1 MTFKKSYVPGIL
13 GSVLTLTVIMAAP
26 VKAETKEETILNK
39 TDWSTMAAANVEGY
53 VNIRSEANADSE
65 IVGVLMPGYAVTVT
79 EKGDEWSKISSNG
92 VEGYIKNEYLVFGEE
107 AKAHYRNMCGIT
119 GVVQADSLR
128 VREAAST
135 DSAQVGTLTQNGEVS
150 VFGEEADWYQIQY
163 SGSSAYVH
171 GDYVTLSEE
180 LKGAVSMEEYQASQ
194 ACAASS
200 AAAASTAG
208 SASVISADSNDVAML
223 AALIECEA
231 GGESYT
237 GMVAVGAVVVN
248 RVNSGSFPNSVS
260 GVIYQGGQYKNSHD
274 EGSDKIL
281 MNYIAPQIA
290 LFYVKQKFN
299 LSLSTGLGYQLYK
312 DKSLVY
318 DKPRNVSM
326 NKLAYNLS
334 AGGEYL
340 FSQHIG
346 ISAKVNWIVTSS
358 DSYSVKY
365 HGQKWQVESPELNGG
380 GGCFS
385 QLSLLFGMN
394 FHF

>member
-150 VFGEEADWYQIQY
+150 IFGEEADWYQIQY
-163 SGSSAYVH
+163 SG
-171 GDYVTLSEE
+171 
-180 LKGAVSMEEYQASQ
+180 
-194 ACAASS
+194 SS

-248 RVNSGSFPNSVS
+248 RVNSGSFPNSIS
-260 GVIYQGGQYKNSHD
+260 GVIYQSGQFTPVATGTFQSVLARGARSDCYAAAQAALAGESPVGGCLYFNSGY
-274 EGSDKIL
+274 GSGI
-281 MNYIAPQIA
+281 QI
-290 LFYVKQKFN
+290 
-299 LSLSTGLGYQLYK
+299 GYQ
-312 DKSLVY
+312 
-318 DKPRNVSM
+318 
-326 NKLAYNLS
+326 
-334 AGGEYL
+334 
-340 FSQHIG
+340 
-346 ISAKVNWIVTSS
+346 
-358 DSYSVKY
+358 
-365 HGQKWQVESPELNGG
+365 
-380 GGCFS
+380 
-385 QLSLLFGMN
+385 
-394 FHF
+394 HFY

>member
-26 VKAETKEETILNK
+26 VKAETNEETILNK

-53 VNIRSEANADSE
+53 ANIRSEANADSE

-79 EKGDEWSKISSNG
+79 EKGDEWSKISSKG

-171 GDYVTLSEE
+171 ADYVTLSEE

-194 ACAASS
+194 TVS
-200 AAAASTAG
+200 AG
-208 SASVISADSNDVAML
+208 SSSVISADSNDVAML

-248 RVNSGSFPNSVS
+248 RVNSGSFPNSIS
-260 GVIYQGGQYKNSHD
+260 GVIYQSGQFTPVATGTFQSVLARGARSDCYAAAQAALAGESPVGGCLYFNSGY
-274 EGSDKIL
+274 GSGI
-281 MNYIAPQIA
+281 QI
-290 LFYVKQKFN
+290 
-299 LSLSTGLGYQLYK
+299 GYQ
-312 DKSLVY
+312 
-318 DKPRNVSM
+318 
-326 NKLAYNLS
+326 
-334 AGGEYL
+334 
-340 FSQHIG
+340 
-346 ISAKVNWIVTSS
+346 
-358 DSYSVKY
+358 
-365 HGQKWQVESPELNGG
+365 
-380 GGCFS
+380 
-385 QLSLLFGMN
+385 
-394 FHF
+394 HFY

>member
-53 VNIRSEANADSE
+53 ANIRSEANADSE

-171 GDYVTLSEE
+171 ADYVTLSEE

-194 ACAASS
+194 TVS
-200 AAAASTAG
+200 AG
-208 SASVISADSNDVAML
+208 SSSVISADSNDVAML
-223 AALIECEA
+223 ASLIECEA

-248 RVNSGSFPNSVS
+248 RVNSGSFPNSIS
-260 GVIYQGGQYKNSHD
+260 GVIYQSGQFTPVATGTFQSVLARGARSDCYAAAQAALAGESPVGGCLYFNSGY
-274 EGSDKIL
+274 GSGI
-281 MNYIAPQIA
+281 QI
-290 LFYVKQKFN
+290 
-299 LSLSTGLGYQLYK
+299 GYQ
-312 DKSLVY
+312 
-318 DKPRNVSM
+318 
-326 NKLAYNLS
+326 
-334 AGGEYL
+334 
-340 FSQHIG
+340 
-346 ISAKVNWIVTSS
+346 
-358 DSYSVKY
+358 
-365 HGQKWQVESPELNGG
+365 
-380 GGCFS
+380 
-385 QLSLLFGMN
+385 
-394 FHF
+394 HFY

>member
-26 VKAETKEETILNK
+26 VKAETNEETILNK

-171 GDYVTLSEE
+171 ADYITLSEE

-194 ACAASS
+194 TAAASS
-200 AAAASTAG
+200 S
-208 SASVISADSNDVAML
+208 SVISADSNDVAML

-248 RVNSGSFPNSVS
+248 RVNSSSFPNSIS
-260 GVIYQGGQYKNSHD
+260 GVIYQSGQFTPVATGTFQSVLARGARSDCYAAAQAALAGESPVGGCLYFNSGY
-274 EGSDKIL
+274 GSGI
-281 MNYIAPQIA
+281 QI
-290 LFYVKQKFN
+290 
-299 LSLSTGLGYQLYK
+299 GYQ
-312 DKSLVY
+312 
-318 DKPRNVSM
+318 
-326 NKLAYNLS
+326 
-334 AGGEYL
+334 
-340 FSQHIG
+340 
-346 ISAKVNWIVTSS
+346 
-358 DSYSVKY
+358 
-365 HGQKWQVESPELNGG
+365 
-380 GGCFS
+380 
-385 QLSLLFGMN
+385 
-394 FHF
+394 HFY

>member
-53 VNIRSEANADSE
+53 ANIRSEASVDSE

-135 DSAQVGTLTQNGEVS
+135 DSAQIGTLTQNGEVS

-171 GDYVTLSEE
+171 ADYVTLSEE

-194 ACAASS
+194 TVS
-200 AAAASTAG
+200 AG
-208 SASVISADSNDVAML
+208 SSSVISADSNDVAML

-248 RVNSGSFPNSVS
+248 RVNSGSFPNSIS
-260 GVIYQGGQYKNSHD
+260 GVIYQSGQFTPVATGTFQSVLARGARSDCYAAAQAALAGESPVGGCLYFNSGY
-274 EGSDKIL
+274 GSGI
-281 MNYIAPQIA
+281 QI
-290 LFYVKQKFN
+290 
-299 LSLSTGLGYQLYK
+299 GYQ
-312 DKSLVY
+312 
-318 DKPRNVSM
+318 
-326 NKLAYNLS
+326 
-334 AGGEYL
+334 
-340 FSQHIG
+340 
-346 ISAKVNWIVTSS
+346 
-358 DSYSVKY
+358 
-365 HGQKWQVESPELNGG
+365 
-380 GGCFS
+380 
-385 QLSLLFGMN
+385 
-394 FHF
+394 HFY

>member
-26 VKAETKEETILNK
+26 VKAETKEEIILNK

-150 VFGEEADWYQIQY
+150 IFGEEADWYQIQY

-171 GDYVTLSEE
+171 ADYVTLSEE

-194 ACAASS
+194 TVS
-200 AAAASTAG
+200 AG
-208 SASVISADSNDVAML
+208 SSSVISADSNDVAML

-248 RVNSGSFPNSVS
+248 RVNSGSFPNSIS
-260 GVIYQGGQYKNSHD
+260 GVIYQSGQFTPVATGTFQSVLARGARSDCYAAAQAALAGESPVGGCLYFNSGY
-274 EGSDKIL
+274 GSGI
-281 MNYIAPQIA
+281 QI
-290 LFYVKQKFN
+290 
-299 LSLSTGLGYQLYK
+299 GYQ
-312 DKSLVY
+312 
-318 DKPRNVSM
+318 
-326 NKLAYNLS
+326 
-334 AGGEYL
+334 
-340 FSQHIG
+340 
-346 ISAKVNWIVTSS
+346 
-358 DSYSVKY
+358 
-365 HGQKWQVESPELNGG
+365 
-380 GGCFS
+380 
-385 QLSLLFGMN
+385 
-394 FHF
+394 HFY

>member
-53 VNIRSEANADSE
+53 ANIRSEASVDSE
-65 IVGVLMPGYAVTVT
+65 IVGVLMPGYAVAVT
-79 EKGDEWSKISSNG
+79 EKGNEWSKISSNG

-107 AKAHYRNMCGIT
+107 AKAHYRNMCGII

-171 GDYVTLSEE
+171 ADYVTLSGE
-180 LKGAVSMEEYQASQ
+180 LKGAVSMEEHQASQ
-194 ACAASS
+194 TVS
-200 AAAASTAG
+200 AG
-208 SASVISADSNDVAML
+208 SSSVISADSNDVAML

-248 RVNSGSFPNSVS
+248 RVNSGSFPNSIS
-260 GVIYQGGQYKNSHD
+260 GVIYQSGQFTPVATGTFQSVLARGARSDCYAAAQAALAGESPVGGCLYFNSGY
-274 EGSDKIL
+274 GSGI
-281 MNYIAPQIA
+281 QI
-290 LFYVKQKFN
+290 
-299 LSLSTGLGYQLYK
+299 GYQ
-312 DKSLVY
+312 
-318 DKPRNVSM
+318 
-326 NKLAYNLS
+326 
-334 AGGEYL
+334 
-340 FSQHIG
+340 
-346 ISAKVNWIVTSS
+346 
-358 DSYSVKY
+358 
-365 HGQKWQVESPELNGG
+365 
-380 GGCFS
+380 
-385 QLSLLFGMN
+385 
-394 FHF
+394 HFY

>member
-107 AKAHYRNMCGIT
+107 AKAHYRNMCGII

-150 VFGEEADWYQIQY
+150 IFGEEADWYQIQY
-163 SGSSAYVH
+163 SG
-171 GDYVTLSEE
+171 
-180 LKGAVSMEEYQASQ
+180 
-194 ACAASS
+194 SS

-260 GVIYQGGQYKNSHD
+260 GVIYQSGQFTPVATGTFQSVLARGARSDCYAAAQAALAGESPVGGCLYFNSGY
-274 EGSDKIL
+274 GSGI
-281 MNYIAPQIA
+281 QI
-290 LFYVKQKFN
+290 
-299 LSLSTGLGYQLYK
+299 GYQ
-312 DKSLVY
+312 
-318 DKPRNVSM
+318 
-326 NKLAYNLS
+326 
-334 AGGEYL
+334 
-340 FSQHIG
+340 
-346 ISAKVNWIVTSS
+346 
-358 DSYSVKY
+358 
-365 HGQKWQVESPELNGG
+365 
-380 GGCFS
+380 
-385 QLSLLFGMN
+385 
-394 FHF
+394 HFY

>member
-1 MTFKKSYVPGIL
+1 
-13 GSVLTLTVIMAAP
+13 
-26 VKAETKEETILNK
+26 
-39 TDWSTMAAANVEGY
+39 
-53 VNIRSEANADSE
+53 
-65 IVGVLMPGYAVTVT
+65 MPGYAVTVT

-150 VFGEEADWYQIQY
+150 IFGEEADWYQIQY

-260 GVIYQGGQYKNSHD
+260 GVIYQGGQFTPVATGTFQSVLSRGARSDCYAAAQAALSGESPVGGCLYFNSGY
-274 EGSDKIL
+274 GSGI
-281 MNYIAPQIA
+281 QI
-290 LFYVKQKFN
+290 
-299 LSLSTGLGYQLYK
+299 GYQ
-312 DKSLVY
+312 
-318 DKPRNVSM
+318 
-326 NKLAYNLS
+326 
-334 AGGEYL
+334 
-340 FSQHIG
+340 
-346 ISAKVNWIVTSS
+346 
-358 DSYSVKY
+358 
-365 HGQKWQVESPELNGG
+365 
-380 GGCFS
+380 
-385 QLSLLFGMN
+385 
-394 FHF
+394 HFY

>member
-26 VKAETKEETILNK
+26 VKAETNEETILNK

-53 VNIRSEANADSE
+53 ANIRSEANADSE

-107 AKAHYRNMCGIT
+107 AKAHYRNMCGII

-171 GDYVTLSEE
+171 ADYVTLSEE

-194 ACAASS
+194 TVS
-200 AAAASTAG
+200 AG
-208 SASVISADSNDVAML
+208 SSSVISADSNDVAML
-223 AALIECEA
+223 ASLIECEA

-248 RVNSGSFPNSVS
+248 RVNSGSFPNSIS
-260 GVIYQGGQYKNSHD
+260 GVIYQSGQFTPVATGTFQSVLARGARSDCYAAAQAALAGESPVGGCLYFNSGY
-274 EGSDKIL
+274 GSGI
-281 MNYIAPQIA
+281 QI
-290 LFYVKQKFN
+290 
-299 LSLSTGLGYQLYK
+299 GYQ
-312 DKSLVY
+312 
-318 DKPRNVSM
+318 
-326 NKLAYNLS
+326 
-334 AGGEYL
+334 
-340 FSQHIG
+340 
-346 ISAKVNWIVTSS
+346 
-358 DSYSVKY
+358 
-365 HGQKWQVESPELNGG
+365 
-380 GGCFS
+380 
-385 QLSLLFGMN
+385 
-394 FHF
+394 HFY

>member
-53 VNIRSEANADSE
+53 ANIRSEATADSE

-107 AKAHYRNMCGIT
+107 AKAHYRNMCGII

-171 GDYVTLSEE
+171 ADYVTLSEE

-194 ACAASS
+194 TVS
-200 AAAASTAG
+200 AG
-208 SASVISADSNDVAML
+208 SSSVISADSNDVAML

-248 RVNSGSFPNSVS
+248 RVNSGSFPNSIS
-260 GVIYQGGQYKNSHD
+260 GVIYQSGQFTPVATGTFQSVLSRGARSDCYAAAQAALAGESPVGGCLYFNSGY
-274 EGSDKIL
+274 GSGI
-281 MNYIAPQIA
+281 QI
-290 LFYVKQKFN
+290 
-299 LSLSTGLGYQLYK
+299 GYQ
-312 DKSLVY
+312 
-318 DKPRNVSM
+318 
-326 NKLAYNLS
+326 
-334 AGGEYL
+334 
-340 FSQHIG
+340 
-346 ISAKVNWIVTSS
+346 
-358 DSYSVKY
+358 
-365 HGQKWQVESPELNGG
+365 
-380 GGCFS
+380 
-385 QLSLLFGMN
+385 
-394 FHF
+394 HFY

>member
-53 VNIRSEANADSE
+53 ANIRSEANADSG

-171 GDYVTLSEE
+171 ADYVTLSEE

-194 ACAASS
+194 TVS
-200 AAAASTAG
+200 AG
-208 SASVISADSNDVAML
+208 SSSVISADSNDVAML
-223 AALIECEA
+223 ASLIECEA

-248 RVNSGSFPNSVS
+248 RVNSGSFPNSIS
-260 GVIYQGGQYKNSHD
+260 GVIYQSGQFTPVATGTFQSVLARGARSDCYAAAQAALAGESPVGGCLYFNSGY
-274 EGSDKIL
+274 GSGI
-281 MNYIAPQIA
+281 QI
-290 LFYVKQKFN
+290 
-299 LSLSTGLGYQLYK
+299 GYQ
-312 DKSLVY
+312 
-318 DKPRNVSM
+318 
-326 NKLAYNLS
+326 
-334 AGGEYL
+334 
-340 FSQHIG
+340 
-346 ISAKVNWIVTSS
+346 
-358 DSYSVKY
+358 
-365 HGQKWQVESPELNGG
+365 
-380 GGCFS
+380 
-385 QLSLLFGMN
+385 
-394 FHF
+394 HFY

>member
-26 VKAETKEETILNK
+26 VKAETNEETILNK

-53 VNIRSEANADSE
+53 ANIRSEANADSE

-135 DSAQVGTLTQNGEVS
+135 DSAQIGTLTQNGEVS

-171 GDYVTLSEE
+171 ADYVTLSEE

-194 ACAASS
+194 TVS
-200 AAAASTAG
+200 AG
-208 SASVISADSNDVAML
+208 SSSVISADSNDVAML

-248 RVNSGSFPNSVS
+248 RVNSGSFPNSIS
-260 GVIYQGGQYKNSHD
+260 GVIYQSGQFTPVATGTFQSVLARGARSDCYAAAQAALAGESPVGGCLYFNSGY
-274 EGSDKIL
+274 GSGI
-281 MNYIAPQIA
+281 QI
-290 LFYVKQKFN
+290 
-299 LSLSTGLGYQLYK
+299 GYQ
-312 DKSLVY
+312 
-318 DKPRNVSM
+318 
-326 NKLAYNLS
+326 
-334 AGGEYL
+334 
-340 FSQHIG
+340 
-346 ISAKVNWIVTSS
+346 
-358 DSYSVKY
+358 
-365 HGQKWQVESPELNGG
+365 
-380 GGCFS
+380 
-385 QLSLLFGMN
+385 
-394 FHF
+394 HFY

>member
-53 VNIRSEANADSE
+53 ANIRSEANADSE

-107 AKAHYRNMCGIT
+107 AKAHYRNMCGII

-171 GDYVTLSEE
+171 ADYVTLSEE

-194 ACAASS
+194 TVS
-200 AAAASTAG
+200 AG
-208 SASVISADSNDVAML
+208 SSSVISADSNDVAML

-248 RVNSGSFPNSVS
+248 RVNSGSFPNSIS
-260 GVIYQGGQYKNSHD
+260 GVIYQSGQFTPVATGTFQSVLAR
-274 EGSDKIL
+274 GARSDC
-281 MNYIAPQIA
+281 YAAAQAA
-290 LFYVKQKFN
+290 L
-299 LSLSTGLGYQLYK
+299 
-312 DKSLVY
+312 
-318 DKPRNVSM
+318 
-326 NKLAYNLS
+326 
-334 AGGEYL
+334 AG
-340 FSQHIG
+340 
-346 ISAKVNWIVTSS
+346 
-358 DSYSVKY
+358 
-365 HGQKWQVESPELNGG
+365 ESPV
-380 GGCFS
+380 GGCLYFNS
-385 QLSLLFGMN
+385 G
-394 FHF
+394 

>member
-53 VNIRSEANADSE
+53 ANIRSEANADSE

-150 VFGEEADWYQIQY
+150 IFGEEADWYQIQY

-171 GDYVTLSEE
+171 ADYVTLSEE

-194 ACAASS
+194 TVS
-200 AAAASTAG
+200 AG
-208 SASVISADSNDVAML
+208 SSSVISADSNDVAML

-248 RVNSGSFPNSVS
+248 RVNSGSFPNSIS
-260 GVIYQGGQYKNSHD
+260 GVIYQSGQFTPVATGTFQSVLARGVRSDCYAAAQAALAGESPVGGCLYFNSGY
-274 EGSDKIL
+274 GSGI
-281 MNYIAPQIA
+281 QI
-290 LFYVKQKFN
+290 
-299 LSLSTGLGYQLYK
+299 GYQ
-312 DKSLVY
+312 
-318 DKPRNVSM
+318 
-326 NKLAYNLS
+326 
-334 AGGEYL
+334 
-340 FSQHIG
+340 
-346 ISAKVNWIVTSS
+346 
-358 DSYSVKY
+358 
-365 HGQKWQVESPELNGG
+365 
-380 GGCFS
+380 
-385 QLSLLFGMN
+385 
-394 FHF
+394 HFY

>member
-26 VKAETKEETILNK
+26 VKAETNEETILNK

-107 AKAHYRNMCGIT
+107 AKAHYRNMCGII

-171 GDYVTLSEE
+171 ADYVTLSEE

-194 ACAASS
+194 TVS
-200 AAAASTAG
+200 AG
-208 SASVISADSNDVAML
+208 SSSVISADSNDVAML
-223 AALIECEA
+223 ASLIECEA

-248 RVNSGSFPNSVS
+248 RVNSGSFPNSIS
-260 GVIYQGGQYKNSHD
+260 GVIYQSGQFTPVATGTFQSVLARGARSDCYAAAQAALSGESPVGGCLYFNSGY
-274 EGSDKIL
+274 GSGI
-281 MNYIAPQIA
+281 QI
-290 LFYVKQKFN
+290 
-299 LSLSTGLGYQLYK
+299 GYQ
-312 DKSLVY
+312 
-318 DKPRNVSM
+318 
-326 NKLAYNLS
+326 
-334 AGGEYL
+334 
-340 FSQHIG
+340 
-346 ISAKVNWIVTSS
+346 
-358 DSYSVKY
+358 
-365 HGQKWQVESPELNGG
+365 
-380 GGCFS
+380 
-385 QLSLLFGMN
+385 
-394 FHF
+394 HFY

>member
-53 VNIRSEANADSE
+53 ANIRSEANADSG

-135 DSAQVGTLTQNGEVS
+135 DSAQIGTLTQNGEVS

-171 GDYVTLSEE
+171 ADYVTLSEE

-194 ACAASS
+194 TVS
-200 AAAASTAG
+200 AG
-208 SASVISADSNDVAML
+208 SSSVISADSNDVAML

-248 RVNSGSFPNSVS
+248 RVNSGSFPNSIS
-260 GVIYQGGQYKNSHD
+260 GVIYQSGQFTPVATGTFQSVLARGARSDCYAAAQAALAGESPVGGCLYFNSGY
-274 EGSDKIL
+274 GSGI
-281 MNYIAPQIA
+281 QI
-290 LFYVKQKFN
+290 
-299 LSLSTGLGYQLYK
+299 GYQ
-312 DKSLVY
+312 
-318 DKPRNVSM
+318 
-326 NKLAYNLS
+326 
-334 AGGEYL
+334 
-340 FSQHIG
+340 
-346 ISAKVNWIVTSS
+346 
-358 DSYSVKY
+358 
-365 HGQKWQVESPELNGG
+365 
-380 GGCFS
+380 
-385 QLSLLFGMN
+385 
-394 FHF
+394 HFY

>member
-107 AKAHYRNMCGIT
+107 AKAHYRNMCGII

-135 DSAQVGTLTQNGEVS
+135 DSAQIGTLTQNGEVS

-171 GDYVTLSEE
+171 ADYVTLSEE

-194 ACAASS
+194 TVS
-200 AAAASTAG
+200 AG
-208 SASVISADSNDVAML
+208 SSSVISADSNDVAML

-231 GGESYT
+231 GGERYT

-248 RVNSGSFPNSVS
+248 RVNSGSFPNSIS
-260 GVIYQGGQYKNSHD
+260 GVIYQSGQFTPVATGTFQSVLARGARSDCYAAAQAALAGESPVGGCLYFNRGY
-274 EGSDKIL
+274 GSGI
-281 MNYIAPQIA
+281 QI
-290 LFYVKQKFN
+290 
-299 LSLSTGLGYQLYK
+299 GYQ
-312 DKSLVY
+312 
-318 DKPRNVSM
+318 
-326 NKLAYNLS
+326 
-334 AGGEYL
+334 
-340 FSQHIG
+340 
-346 ISAKVNWIVTSS
+346 
-358 DSYSVKY
+358 
-365 HGQKWQVESPELNGG
+365 
-380 GGCFS
+380 
-385 QLSLLFGMN
+385 
-394 FHF
+394 HFY

>member
-53 VNIRSEANADSE
+53 ANIRSEASVDSE

-107 AKAHYRNMCGIT
+107 AKAHYRNMCGII

-180 LKGAVSMEEYQASQ
+180 LK
-194 ACAASS
+194 
-200 AAAASTAG
+200 AAASTAG

-260 GVIYQGGQYKNSHD
+260 GVIYQGGQFTPVATGTFQSVLSRGARSDCYAAAQAALSGESPVGGCLYFNSGY
-274 EGSDKIL
+274 GSGI
-281 MNYIAPQIA
+281 QI
-290 LFYVKQKFN
+290 
-299 LSLSTGLGYQLYK
+299 GYQ
-312 DKSLVY
+312 
-318 DKPRNVSM
+318 
-326 NKLAYNLS
+326 
-334 AGGEYL
+334 
-340 FSQHIG
+340 
-346 ISAKVNWIVTSS
+346 
-358 DSYSVKY
+358 
-365 HGQKWQVESPELNGG
+365 
-380 GGCFS
+380 
-385 QLSLLFGMN
+385 
-394 FHF
+394 HFY

>member
-53 VNIRSEANADSE
+53 ANIRSEASVDSE

-107 AKAHYRNMCGIT
+107 AKAHYRNMCGII

-194 ACAASS
+194 ACVASS

-223 AALIECEA
+223 AALIECQA

-260 GVIYQGGQYKNSHD
+260 GVIYQGGQFTPVATGTFQSVLSRGARSDCYAAAQAALSGESPVGGCLYFNSGY
-274 EGSDKIL
+274 GSGI
-281 MNYIAPQIA
+281 QI
-290 LFYVKQKFN
+290 
-299 LSLSTGLGYQLYK
+299 GYQ
-312 DKSLVY
+312 
-318 DKPRNVSM
+318 
-326 NKLAYNLS
+326 
-334 AGGEYL
+334 
-340 FSQHIG
+340 
-346 ISAKVNWIVTSS
+346 
-358 DSYSVKY
+358 
-365 HGQKWQVESPELNGG
+365 
-380 GGCFS
+380 
-385 QLSLLFGMN
+385 
-394 FHF
+394 HFY

>member
-135 DSAQVGTLTQNGEVS
+135 DSAQIGTLTQNGEVS
-150 VFGEEADWYQIQY
+150 VFGEETDWYQIQY

-208 SASVISADSNDVAML
+208 SVSVISADSNDVAML

-248 RVNSGSFPNSVS
+248 WQAGSRVS
-260 GVIYQGGQYKNSHD
+260 
-274 EGSDKIL
+274 
-281 MNYIAPQIA
+281 
-290 LFYVKQKFN
+290 
-299 LSLSTGLGYQLYK
+299 
-312 DKSLVY
+312 
-318 DKPRNVSM
+318 
-326 NKLAYNLS
+326 
-334 AGGEYL
+334 
-340 FSQHIG
+340 
-346 ISAKVNWIVTSS
+346 
-358 DSYSVKY
+358 
-365 HGQKWQVESPELNGG
+365 
-380 GGCFS
+380 
-385 QLSLLFGMN
+385 
-394 FHF
+394 

>member
-53 VNIRSEANADSE
+53 ANIRSEANADSG

-92 VEGYIKNEYLVFGEE
+92 VEGYIKNECLVFGEE

-171 GDYVTLSEE
+171 ADYVTLSEE

-194 ACAASS
+194 TVS
-200 AAAASTAG
+200 AG
-208 SASVISADSNDVAML
+208 SSSVISADSNDVAML

-248 RVNSGSFPNSVS
+248 RVNSGSFPNSIS
-260 GVIYQGGQYKNSHD
+260 GVIYQSGQFTPVATGTFQSVLARGARSDCYAAAQAALAGESPVGGCLYFNSGY
-274 EGSDKIL
+274 GSGI
-281 MNYIAPQIA
+281 QI
-290 LFYVKQKFN
+290 
-299 LSLSTGLGYQLYK
+299 GYQ
-312 DKSLVY
+312 
-318 DKPRNVSM
+318 
-326 NKLAYNLS
+326 
-334 AGGEYL
+334 
-340 FSQHIG
+340 
-346 ISAKVNWIVTSS
+346 
-358 DSYSVKY
+358 
-365 HGQKWQVESPELNGG
+365 
-380 GGCFS
+380 
-385 QLSLLFGMN
+385 
-394 FHF
+394 HFY

>member
-53 VNIRSEANADSE
+53 ANIRSEANADSE

-107 AKAHYRNMCGIT
+107 AKAHYRNMCGII

-248 RVNSGSFPNSVS
+248 RVNSGSFPN
-260 GVIYQGGQYKNSHD
+260 
-274 EGSDKIL
+274 
-281 MNYIAPQIA
+281 
-290 LFYVKQKFN
+290 
-299 LSLSTGLGYQLYK
+299 LSLI
-312 DKSLVY
+312 
-318 DKPRNVSM
+318 
-326 NKLAYNLS
+326 
-334 AGGEYL
+334 
-340 FSQHIG
+340 HI
-346 ISAKVNWIVTSS
+346 
-358 DSYSVKY
+358 
-365 HGQKWQVESPELNGG
+365 
-380 GGCFS
+380 
-385 QLSLLFGMN
+385 
-394 FHF
+394 

>member
-53 VNIRSEANADSE
+53 ANIRSEANADSE

-135 DSAQVGTLTQNGEVS
+135 DSAQIGTLTQNGEVS

-171 GDYVTLSEE
+171 ADYVTLSEE

-194 ACAASS
+194 TVS
-200 AAAASTAG
+200 AG
-208 SASVISADSNDVAML
+208 SSSVISADSNDVAML

-248 RVNSGSFPNSVS
+248 RVNSGSFPNSIS
-260 GVIYQGGQYKNSHD
+260 GVIYQSGQFTPVAAGTFQSVLARGARSDCYAAAQAALAGESPVGGCLYFNSGY
-274 EGSDKIL
+274 GSGI
-281 MNYIAPQIA
+281 QI
-290 LFYVKQKFN
+290 
-299 LSLSTGLGYQLYK
+299 GYQ
-312 DKSLVY
+312 
-318 DKPRNVSM
+318 
-326 NKLAYNLS
+326 
-334 AGGEYL
+334 
-340 FSQHIG
+340 
-346 ISAKVNWIVTSS
+346 
-358 DSYSVKY
+358 
-365 HGQKWQVESPELNGG
+365 
-380 GGCFS
+380 
-385 QLSLLFGMN
+385 
-394 FHF
+394 HFY

>member
-53 VNIRSEANADSE
+53 ANIRSEASVDSE

-150 VFGEEADWYQIQY
+150 IFGEEADWYQIQY

-171 GDYVTLSEE
+171 ADYVTLSEE

-194 ACAASS
+194 TVS
-200 AAAASTAG
+200 AG
-208 SASVISADSNDVAML
+208 SSSVISADSNDVAML

-248 RVNSGSFPNSVS
+248 RVNSGSFPNSIS
-260 GVIYQGGQYKNSHD
+260 GVIYQSGQFTPVATGTFQSVLARGARSDCYAAAQAALAGESPVGGCLYFNSGY
-274 EGSDKIL
+274 GSGI
-281 MNYIAPQIA
+281 QI
-290 LFYVKQKFN
+290 
-299 LSLSTGLGYQLYK
+299 GYQ
-312 DKSLVY
+312 
-318 DKPRNVSM
+318 
-326 NKLAYNLS
+326 
-334 AGGEYL
+334 
-340 FSQHIG
+340 
-346 ISAKVNWIVTSS
+346 
-358 DSYSVKY
+358 
-365 HGQKWQVESPELNGG
+365 
-380 GGCFS
+380 
-385 QLSLLFGMN
+385 
-394 FHF
+394 HFY

>member
-26 VKAETKEETILNK
+26 VKAETNEETILNK

-53 VNIRSEANADSE
+53 ANIRSEANADSE

-171 GDYVTLSEE
+171 ADYITLSEE

-194 ACAASS
+194 TAAASS
-200 AAAASTAG
+200 S
-208 SASVISADSNDVAML
+208 SVISADSNDVAML

-248 RVNSGSFPNSVS
+248 RVNSSSFPNSIS
-260 GVIYQGGQYKNSHD
+260 GVIYQSGQFTPVATGTFQSVLARGARSDCYAAAQAALAGESPVGGCLYFNSGY
-274 EGSDKIL
+274 GSGI
-281 MNYIAPQIA
+281 QI
-290 LFYVKQKFN
+290 
-299 LSLSTGLGYQLYK
+299 GYQ
-312 DKSLVY
+312 
-318 DKPRNVSM
+318 
-326 NKLAYNLS
+326 
-334 AGGEYL
+334 
-340 FSQHIG
+340 
-346 ISAKVNWIVTSS
+346 
-358 DSYSVKY
+358 
-365 HGQKWQVESPELNGG
+365 
-380 GGCFS
+380 
-385 QLSLLFGMN
+385 
-394 FHF
+394 HFY

>member
-39 TDWSTMAAANVEGY
+39 TDWSTMAAANVEEY
-53 VNIRSEANADSE
+53 ANIRSEANADSE

-107 AKAHYRNMCGIT
+107 AKAHYRNMCGII

-171 GDYVTLSEE
+171 ADYVTLSEE

-194 ACAASS
+194 TVS
-200 AAAASTAG
+200 AG
-208 SASVISADSNDVAML
+208 SSSVISADSNDVAML

-248 RVNSGSFPNSVS
+248 RVNSGSFPNSIS
-260 GVIYQGGQYKNSHD
+260 GVIYQSGQFTPVATGTFQSVLARGARSDCYAAAQAALAGESPVGGCLYFNSGY
-274 EGSDKIL
+274 GSGI
-281 MNYIAPQIA
+281 QI
-290 LFYVKQKFN
+290 
-299 LSLSTGLGYQLYK
+299 GYQ
-312 DKSLVY
+312 
-318 DKPRNVSM
+318 
-326 NKLAYNLS
+326 
-334 AGGEYL
+334 
-340 FSQHIG
+340 
-346 ISAKVNWIVTSS
+346 
-358 DSYSVKY
+358 
-365 HGQKWQVESPELNGG
+365 
-380 GGCFS
+380 
-385 QLSLLFGMN
+385 
-394 FHF
+394 HFY

>member
-150 VFGEEADWYQIQY
+150 IFGEEADWYQIQY

-171 GDYVTLSEE
+171 ADYVTLSEE

-194 ACAASS
+194 TVS
-200 AAAASTAG
+200 AG
-208 SASVISADSNDVAML
+208 SSSVISADSNDVAML

-237 GMVAVGAVVVN
+237 GMVAVGEVVVN
-248 RVNSGSFPNSVS
+248 RVNSGSFPNSIS
-260 GVIYQGGQYKNSHD
+260 GVIYQSGQFTPVATGTFQSVLARGARSDCYAAAQAALAGESPVGGCLYFNSGY
-274 EGSDKIL
+274 GSGI
-281 MNYIAPQIA
+281 QI
-290 LFYVKQKFN
+290 
-299 LSLSTGLGYQLYK
+299 GYQ
-312 DKSLVY
+312 
-318 DKPRNVSM
+318 
-326 NKLAYNLS
+326 
-334 AGGEYL
+334 
-340 FSQHIG
+340 
-346 ISAKVNWIVTSS
+346 
-358 DSYSVKY
+358 
-365 HGQKWQVESPELNGG
+365 
-380 GGCFS
+380 
-385 QLSLLFGMN
+385 
-394 FHF
+394 HFY

>member
-1 MTFKKSYVPGIL
+1 
-13 GSVLTLTVIMAAP
+13 
-26 VKAETKEETILNK
+26 
-39 TDWSTMAAANVEGY
+39 MAAANVEGY
-53 VNIRSEANADSE
+53 ANIRSEANADSE

-79 EKGDEWSKISSNG
+79 EKGDEWSKISSKG

-171 GDYVTLSEE
+171 ADYVTLSEE

-194 ACAASS
+194 TVS
-200 AAAASTAG
+200 AG
-208 SASVISADSNDVAML
+208 SSSVISADSNDVAML

-248 RVNSGSFPNSVS
+248 RVNSGSFPNSIS
-260 GVIYQGGQYKNSHD
+260 GVIYQSGQFTPVATGTFQSVLARGARSDCYAAAQAALAGESPVGGCLYFNSGY
-274 EGSDKIL
+274 GSGI
-281 MNYIAPQIA
+281 QI
-290 LFYVKQKFN
+290 
-299 LSLSTGLGYQLYK
+299 GYQ
-312 DKSLVY
+312 
-318 DKPRNVSM
+318 
-326 NKLAYNLS
+326 
-334 AGGEYL
+334 
-340 FSQHIG
+340 
-346 ISAKVNWIVTSS
+346 
-358 DSYSVKY
+358 
-365 HGQKWQVESPELNGG
+365 
-380 GGCFS
+380 
-385 QLSLLFGMN
+385 
-394 FHF
+394 HFY

>member
-53 VNIRSEANADSE
+53 ANIRSEANADSG

-171 GDYVTLSEE
+171 ADYVTLSEE

-194 ACAASS
+194 TVS
-200 AAAASTAG
+200 AG
-208 SASVISADSNDVAML
+208 SSSVISADSNDVAML
-223 AALIECEA
+223 AALMECEA

-248 RVNSGSFPNSVS
+248 RVNSGSFPNSIS
-260 GVIYQGGQYKNSHD
+260 GVIYQSGQFTPVATGTFQSVLARGARSDCYAAAQAALAGESPVGGCLYFNSGY
-274 EGSDKIL
+274 GSGI
-281 MNYIAPQIA
+281 QI
-290 LFYVKQKFN
+290 
-299 LSLSTGLGYQLYK
+299 GYQ
-312 DKSLVY
+312 
-318 DKPRNVSM
+318 
-326 NKLAYNLS
+326 
-334 AGGEYL
+334 
-340 FSQHIG
+340 
-346 ISAKVNWIVTSS
+346 
-358 DSYSVKY
+358 
-365 HGQKWQVESPELNGG
+365 
-380 GGCFS
+380 
-385 QLSLLFGMN
+385 
-394 FHF
+394 HFY